1 MKAIPI
7 PKKKR
12 PAAPKATIAVDF
24 DGVLADPITGKPL
37 PDALDTM
44 DFLANRGT
52 KLIIFSARA
61 TSDIGRQRI
70 IDWCQHHA
78 VRVSEIT
85 GKKPMADLYIDDKA
99 IHHTSWMTTV
109 DEISARTGLNLT

>member
-12 PAAPKATIAVDF
+12 PAAPKATIAIDF
-24 DGVLADPITGKPL
+24 DGVLADPVTKKPL

-44 DFLANRGT
+44 DFLANKGFR
-52 KLIIFSARA
+52 LIIFSARA
-61 TSDIGRQRI
+61 TSDVGRQTI
-70 IDWCQHHA
+70 IEWCQRHM
-78 VRVSEIT
+78 VRVSEVT

-99 IHHTSWMTTV
+99 IHHTSWMTTT
-109 DEISARTGLNLT
+109 DEIAARLGMNLT